1 MIEITSYVLGM
12 LTIAAILLLIALVL
26 GMVKINK
33 LEKQQSQFERE
44 FSNVYQQIDKQVG
57 ELYLALDHEQKHFQ
71 RLLEDTHRD
80 INMVEKTV
88 MNQVQQVDRDHHSIE
103 DAIHREIDQTKSYID
118 SRIDKVV
125 AAGTLK
131 SSKEII
137 KG

>member
-26 GMVKINK
+26 GIVKISK
-33 LEKQQSQFERE
+33 LEKKISEHQKQFHI
-44 FSNVYQQIDKQVG
+44 VYENMSRND
-57 ELYLALDHEQKHFQ
+57 EHLR

-80 INMVEKTV
+80 INMVEKTI
-88 MNQVQQVDRDHHSIE
+88 MNQVQQIDQEHHKIE
-103 DAIHREIDQTKSYID
+103 DEIHREIDQAKSYID

-125 AAGTLK
+125 AQGTLK
-131 SSKEII
+131 SSKQLI

>member
-12 LTIAAILLLIALVL
+12 LTIAAALLLIALVA

-33 LEKQQSQFERE
+33 TNKQLLQIEKQ
-44 FSNVYQQIDKQVG
+44 ID
-57 ELYLALDHEQKHFQ
+57 EIYHMTSHEHDHFQ
-71 RLLEDTHRD
+71 QQLERTCRD

-88 MNQVQQVDRDHHSIE
+88 MNQIEKVDRDHCSIE
-103 DAIHREIDQTKSYID
+103 DEIHREIDQTKSYID

-125 AAGTLK
+125 LQGSIIGK
-131 SSKEII
+131 KEII